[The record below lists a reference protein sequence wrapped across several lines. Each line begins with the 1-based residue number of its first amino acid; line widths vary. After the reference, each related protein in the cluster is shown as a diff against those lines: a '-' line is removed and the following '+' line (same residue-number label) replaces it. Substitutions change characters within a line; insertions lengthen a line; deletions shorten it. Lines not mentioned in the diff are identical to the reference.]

1 MGRDDDRELLVV
13 ERDDGGGAL
22 KWLLVGAVVGAGLAL
37 LFAPSSGSSLRKDL
51 RRGFRRARRLAEDAV
66 DDLKGSF
73 GAGEGDDP
81 SLRTSGD
88 VYQGSEQ
95 DELAEEAAP
104 LRQERPSLR
113 AARDELERRLAAARA
128 RRRRPVPSDD
138 DDSDDEEP
146 VA

>member
-22 KWLLVGAVVGAGLAL
+22 RWLLVGAVVGAGLAL
-37 LFAPSSGSSLRKDL
+37 LFAPSSGRILRKDL
-51 RRGFRRARRLAEDAV
+51 RRGFNRARRLAEDAV

-73 GAGEGDDP
+73 GAGEDDDP
-81 SLRTSGD
+81 SLRSSGD
-88 VYQGSEQ
+88 VYEGTEE
-95 DELAEEAAP
+95 DELSEELP
-104 LRQERPSLR
+104 PRPKERPSLQ

-138 DDSDDEEP
+138 DDEEP

>member
-73 GAGEGDDP
+73 GAGEEDDA

-88 VYQGSEQ
+88 VYEGSEE

-104 LRQERPSLR
+104 LPRQERPSLR

-138 DDSDDEEP
+138 EDDDEEP